1 MERFVDVCCSF
12 AVAFVLQLMGR
23 FGFLTFACVWIDLQK
38 AVGSFLRYYEG
49 FETRPVFSTVE
60 EMLKWAD
67 LYGLTRRTLQEE
79 LADAGLSQRLISE
92 LVTVSAYCFFFGF

>member
-1 MERFVDVCCSF
+1 MINGSFFVFSCVYW
-12 AVAFVLQLMGR
+12 
-23 FGFLTFACVWIDLQK
+23 VWIGLQK
-38 AVGSFLRYYEG
+38 TVGSFLRYYENL
-49 FETRPVFSTVE
+49 ESRPVFSTVE

-92 LVTVSAYCFFFGF
+92 LVTVSSRLYHTSINSSSN